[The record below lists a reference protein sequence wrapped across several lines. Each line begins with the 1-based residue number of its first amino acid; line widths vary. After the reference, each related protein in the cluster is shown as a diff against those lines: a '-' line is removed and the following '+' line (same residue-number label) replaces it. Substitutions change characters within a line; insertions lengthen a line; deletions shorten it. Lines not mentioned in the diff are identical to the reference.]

1 MPLFVYVFG
10 ILLHLLI
17 LLSLYP
23 WCHHGSILPLYGRGK
38 VVYKNVF
45 GGKHYIEGGLVSPRK
60 ASSSL
65 GRLVAALTLSSP
77 VSRSNQMKNEET
89 NGEDIHRYSMLPLFS
104 GSIVVCR
111 LPQRPK

>member
-10 ILLHLLI
+10 ILPHLLI

-38 VVYKNVF
+38 VVYENVF
-45 GGKHYIEGGLVSPRK
+45 GGKHYIEGGLVSLRK
-60 ASSSL
+60 VPSSL

-77 VSRSNQMKNEET
+77 DSRSNQMKNEET
-89 NGEDIHRYSMLPLFS
+89 NDEDIHQYSMPPLFS

-111 LPQRPK
+111 LPQRP